1 MPTHFAVV
9 WNACLWTT
17 SPAATVTVTATVEPL
32 WGGRWELRGRRVEK
46 RWRTTEK
53 RQRRKDRNKEICRI
67 MKQIRTPKI
76 KKRIRE

>member
-1 MPTHFAVV
+1 MLVCGPPVQQQQ
-9 WNACLWTT
+9 C
-17 SPAATVTVTATVEPL
+17 PVTAIVEPL

-53 RQRRKDRNKEICRI
+53 GQQRKDRNKEICRI

-76 KKRIRE
+76 KKRIRG